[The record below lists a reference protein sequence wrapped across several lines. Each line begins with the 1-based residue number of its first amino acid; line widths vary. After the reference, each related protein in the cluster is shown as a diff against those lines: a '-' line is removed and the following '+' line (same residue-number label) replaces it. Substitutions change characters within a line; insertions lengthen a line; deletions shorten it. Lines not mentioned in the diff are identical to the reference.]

1 MKKSIAASAFVL
13 CVAMPVL
20 AQTTVP
26 QTTMPQTTIPT
37 TSVTSVTSYPSVMST
52 AMFTSKIKG
61 LTIYNQDNKSVGE
74 IEDIAFGSN
83 KSLDAYIVSVGG
95 FLGMGEHYV
104 AVSPSAVDIRWDASA
119 KKWMAKM
126 NATVDQVKA
135 APEFKYPT
143 Y

>member
-1 MKKSIAASAFVL
+1 MKKFIMASTLVL
-13 CVAMPVL
+13 CAAMPVL
-20 AQTTVP
+20 AQTTAP
-26 QTTMPQTTIPT
+26 MTTLPT
-37 TSVTSVTSYPSVMST
+37 TSVTSVNSYPSVMST

-74 IEDIAFGSN
+74 IEDIAFGTN

-104 AVSPSAVDIRWDASA
+104 AVSPSAVDIKYDANA

>member
-1 MKKSIAASAFVL
+1 MKKFIAASVFAL
-13 CVAMPVL
+13 CAAMPVL
-20 AQTTVP
+20 AQTSVT
-26 QTTMPQTTIPT
+26 TTMP
-37 TSVTSVTSYPSVMST
+37 VTSASNYPSVMST

-74 IEDIAFGSN
+74 IEDIAFGAN

-104 AVSPSAVDIRWDASA
+104 AVSPSAVDIKWDASA
-119 KKWMAKM
+119 KKWVAKM

>member
-1 MKKSIAASAFVL
+1 MKKFIMASALVV
-13 CVAMPVL
+13 CAAVPVL

-26 QTTMPQTTIPT
+26 QTSSPMTTLP
-37 TSVTSVTSYPSVMST
+37 VTSASNYPSIMST

-74 IEDIAFGSN
+74 IEDVAFGTN

-104 AVSPSAVDIRWDASA
+104 AVSPAAVDIKYDANA